1 MSEGGR
7 YGEKTE
13 GWRVEGVAN
22 LNPLISQYFAGL
34 FTTEIE
40 EPDPELLNKVNPKV
54 NEGMNEQLLRPFS
67 AEDVKKGAIFYWGYE
82 STWI

>member
-1 MSEGGR
+1 MVKKLKDGNGV
-7 YGEKTE
+7 
-13 GWRVEGVAN
+13 WIEGVAN

-67 AEDVKKGAIFYWGYE
+67 AEDVKKALFSIGDIDDPQV
-82 STWI
+82 